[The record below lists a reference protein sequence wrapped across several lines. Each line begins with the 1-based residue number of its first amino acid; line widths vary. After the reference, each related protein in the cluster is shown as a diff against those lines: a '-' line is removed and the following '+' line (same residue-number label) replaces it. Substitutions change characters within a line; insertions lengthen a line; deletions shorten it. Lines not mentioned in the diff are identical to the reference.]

1 MSQRPDLG
9 SKDTSSTP
17 ATAAST
23 MTQQATTASPPPAP
37 PSTALNFNF
46 SKKGSAST
54 KTAPKISSKLSNS
67 VIPIGDDEES
77 EDDFEF
83 HAITYLED
91 GAIVGDA
98 RKTEDK
104 KPLVIKPPE
113 THGEHWLQRRLQM
126 FRPAIVDAPP
136 DNIDLSAVPDTIGN
150 EPINA
155 GLQLAQP
162 RQVADN
168 PSAEGEMNVDE
179 PQQVKSEDD
188 LARDLLIQR
197 ATDPSSAP
205 ATTIAPLIIPAGQ
218 NPLTEDEIFAHD
230 MAMLADAPTL
240 ETYERV
246 PVEAFGMGILLG
258 LGWKQGTDLHGRKME
273 TIKERTKRPDFLG
286 LGAKEAEF
294 LRVDAATGKKISRRE
309 GLGALWNPLKKID
322 KVTGE
327 VVVEDVE
334 SGRSTPRDKS
344 PRRDGSR
351 DRRRDDDRDR
361 RKDKYRHDSD
371 LEARRKDR
379 AGYDSDRRR
388 DREYDSDRGHKRRDR
403 GGDYDESRRRRDR
416 EYDSDHE
423 RKRRR
428 DWEGENGNRNSHSHR
443 SG

>member
-1 MSQRPDLG
+1 
-9 SKDTSSTP
+9 
-17 ATAAST
+17 
-23 MTQQATTASPPPAP
+23 MTQQTTTASPPPP
-37 PSTALNFNF
+37 PPPTALNFRF
-46 SKKGSAST
+46 SKKGSVPTNA
-54 KTAPKISSKLSNS
+54 APKIPSKLSNS
-67 VIPIGDDEES
+67 VIPIADDEES
-77 EDDFEF
+77 EDDLEF
-83 HAITYLED
+83 HAITHLED

-98 RKTEDK
+98 GKKEEK

-136 DNIDLSAVPDTIGN
+136 DNIDLSAIPDTVGN

-155 GLQLAQP
+155 GLQLAKP
-162 RQVADN
+162 RQVTEN
-168 PSAEGEMNVDE
+168 PSAEEQMSVDE

-188 LARDLLIQR
+188 LARELLLQR
-197 ATDPSSAP
+197 ATDPSSTPAP
-205 ATTIAPLIIPAGQ
+205 TRAPLIIPARQ
-218 NPLTEDEIFAHD
+218 TPLTEDEIFAYD
-230 MAMLADAPTL
+230 MAVLADAPTL

-273 TIKERTKRPDFLG
+273 NVKERTKRPDFLG

-294 LRVDAATGKKISRRE
+294 LRVDTATGKKISRRE

-327 VVVEDVE
+327 VIVEEVK

-351 DRRRDDDRDR
+351 DPRRDDDRDR

-371 LEARRKDR
+371 REAKRKDR

-388 DREYDSDRGHKRRDR
+388 DREYDSDRERKRRDR
-403 GGDYDESRRRRDR
+403 GGDDYDESRRRRDR

-423 RKRRR
+423 RRRRR
-428 DWEGENGNRNSHSHR
+428 DLEGENGNRDSHSHR
-443 SG
+443 SSRQGSPAWRSSRGRSPHRAR